1 MPPRH
6 ALNPAICKAPVLN
19 LHCRRRLLG
28 NLRIQNF
35 RCDPPPILHQLR
47 PCGLIVQLTGFV
59 RQLPPFHPPGGQQQM
74 RMVIS
79 RVRASHRRVYGVIDR
94 HPMPGHQMG
103 RYAPHSGSA
112 ALWGQFHG
120 QRKQPFP
127 SHPAIFAP
135 LCRLRGVPEGFSAR
149 GRVTYRNEDVG
160 LYDPSTALVAVCDPG
175 AVTAQVSA
183 SPVRRRRNGRLT
195 LAPAHGFDP
204 RR

>member
-1 MPPRH
+1 MYNRALRDPSYPPKHISQTSLPDSPLPQSAMPPRH

-120 QRKQPFP
+120 QRT
-127 SHPAIFAP
+127 AIPEPPGYFCASLP
-135 LCRLRGVPEGFSAR
+135 PQRRSRGLLGS
-149 GRVTYRNEDVG
+149 G
-160 LYDPSTALVAVCDPG
+160 
-175 AVTAQVSA
+175 
-183 SPVRRRRNGRLT
+183 
-195 LAPAHGFDP
+195 
-204 RR
+204 